1 MQKATSVTAMEYQGN
16 EWARYSSE
24 KVRQYAAENRVKLNT
39 CHFGHVRGTVSGA
52 VCPCRTGAGAG
63 AERGACCCCLGWSSG
78 AAAGG
83 ALPLLRGL
91 GLWGCGG
98 GALPPPPLWCGSA
111 SAPPSRHR

>member
-1 MQKATSVTAMEYQGN
+1 
-16 EWARYSSE
+16 
-24 KVRQYAAENRVKLNT
+24 
-39 CHFGHVRGTVSGA
+39 
-52 VCPCRTGAGAG
+52 
-63 AERGACCCCLGWSSG
+63 LGWSSG